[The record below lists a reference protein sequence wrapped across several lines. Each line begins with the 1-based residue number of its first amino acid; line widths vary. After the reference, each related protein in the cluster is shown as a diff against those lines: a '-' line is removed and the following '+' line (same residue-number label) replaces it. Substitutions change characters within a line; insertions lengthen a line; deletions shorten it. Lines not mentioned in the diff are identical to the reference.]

1 MLYSF
6 DKIYDLNNKTSYRV
20 FLEKDN
26 KSMIVILDIYMIKNN
41 WYLNIKSNSKNLHI
55 GQKINSFEDL
65 FEMCKRRYKE
75 FPNVK
80 LMALPINLN
89 GFDVEF
95 NHETA
100 GKLQD
105 LMVVV

>member
-1 MLYSF
+1 
-6 DKIYDLNNKTSYRV
+6 
-20 FLEKDN
+20 
-26 KSMIVILDIYMIKNN
+26 MIVILDIYMIKNN

>member
-6 DKIYDLNNKTSYRV
+6 DKTYDLNNKTSYRV

-95 NHETA
+95 NHETS

>member
-6 DKIYDLNNKTSYRV
+6 DKTYDFNNKTSYRV

-95 NHETA
+95 NYKTA